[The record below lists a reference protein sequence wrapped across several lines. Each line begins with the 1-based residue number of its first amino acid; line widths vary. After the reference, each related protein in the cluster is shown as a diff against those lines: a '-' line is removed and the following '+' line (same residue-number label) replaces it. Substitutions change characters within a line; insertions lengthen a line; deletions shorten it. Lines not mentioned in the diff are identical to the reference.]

1 MLGLT
6 VYDDFSVKKTMR
18 FNTYRG
24 RGKRKMPEGERPQA
38 PANRGRGPRK

>member
-18 FNTYRG
+18 FNTWRG
-24 RGKRKMPEGERPQA
+24 GGKRKMPDGERPQA
-38 PANRGRGPRK
+38 PARGGQAPD